1 MGDRVLIDT
10 FMAYAAAHW
19 SELLGSV
26 LGLIQ
31 IWLLVRRSIWNFPVA
46 MAMVTLIGITLFEA
60 RLYSEC
66 GLQAFFFVVNAIGW
80 VQWNRVT
87 DDADTVPVTWMTN
100 RSRLTWA
107 LITAVLSLSLGW
119 LMHALTN
126 AALPF
131 ADSAVTGASI
141 AAQLLLNN
149 RRIEN
154 WVLWV
159 AIDVVSV
166 ALYLY
171 RDLFFLAA
179 LYVAFLV
186 ISVIGLR
193 QWTRASRTKQN
204 NGYA

>member
-1 MGDRVLIDT
+1 MGCGALSDY
-10 FMAYAAAHW
+10 FAAHW
-19 SELLGSV
+19 TELLGAV

-46 MAMVTLIGITLFEA
+46 MAMVSLIGVTLYEA

-87 DDADTVPVTWMTN
+87 SAADTVPVTWMSGQ
-100 RSRLTWA
+100 SRAVWA
-107 LITAVLSLSLGW
+107 AVTIAISLSLGW
-119 LMHALTN
+119 LMHTLTN

-166 ALYLY
+166 ALYLT

-186 ISVIGLR
+186 ISVIGWR
-193 QWTRASRTKQN
+193 QWTRASRAETT
-204 NGYA
+204 NGFA

>member
-1 MGDRVLIDT
+1 MDGCAVSASWT
-10 FMAYAAAHW
+10 
-19 SELLGSV
+19 ELLGAA

-31 IWLLVRRSIWNFPVA
+31 IVLLVLRSKWNFPVA
-46 MAMVTLIGITLFEA
+46 MVMVSLIGVTLFEA
-60 RLYSEC
+60 RLYSEA

-80 VQWNRVT
+80 TQWQRAE
-87 DDADTVPVTWMTN
+87 DPAHTVPVSWMPWAQ
-100 RSRLTWA
+100 RAQWAALTV
-107 LITAVLSLSLGW
+107 VLSLSLGW
-119 LMHALTN
+119 VMQRFTN

-159 AIDVVSV
+159 VIDVVSV
-166 ALYLY
+166 ALYQY
-171 RDLFFLAA
+171 RELHFLAA
-179 LYVAFLV
+179 LYMAFLV

-193 QWTRASRTKQN
+193 QWTRADRSDKA
-204 NGYA
+204 GAFA

>member
-1 MGDRVLIDT
+1 MGGGILTADS
-10 FMAYAAAHW
+10 YAFFKAHW
-19 SELLGSV
+19 TEIAGSV

-31 IWLLVRRSIWNFPVA
+31 IWLLVRRSLWNFPLA
-46 MAMVTLIGITLFEA
+46 MASVTLVGITLFEG
-60 RLYSEC
+60 RLYSEA
-66 GLQAFFFVVNAIGW
+66 GLQAFFFVVNALGW
-80 VQWNRVT
+80 YQWSRVRG
-87 DDADTVPVTWMTN
+87 DANAVPVGWMGTAA
-100 RSRLTWA
+100 RLRWA
-107 LITAVLSLSLGW
+107 AVTVLLSGSLGW
-119 LMHALTN
+119 VMHSFTN

-141 AAQLLLNN
+141 AAQLLLNQ

-159 AIDVVSV
+159 AIDIASI
-166 ALYLY
+166 ALYLT

-193 QWTRASRTKQN
+193 EWTRVSRAEQQD
-204 NGYA
+204 GSA

>member
-1 MGDRVLIDT
+1 MGGSILT
-10 FMAYAAAHW
+10 FDSYAFLTAHW
-19 SELLGSV
+19 TEIAGSV

-31 IWLLVRRSIWNFPVA
+31 IWLLVRRSLWNFPLA
-46 MAMVTLIGITLFEA
+46 MASVTLVGITLFEG
-60 RLYSEC
+60 RLYSEA
-66 GLQAFFFVVNAIGW
+66 GLQGFFFVVNALGW
-80 VQWNRVT
+80 YQWSRVRSG
-87 DDADTVPVTWMTN
+87 DNAVPVGWMSTAA
-100 RSRLTWA
+100 RLRWA
-107 LITAVLSLSLGW
+107 AVTVLLSLSLGW
-119 LMHALTN
+119 IMHSFTN

-141 AAQLLLNN
+141 AAQLLLNQ

-159 AIDVVSV
+159 AIDFVSV
-166 ALYLY
+166 ALYLT

-193 QWTRASRTKQN
+193 AWTRVSRAEQQN
-204 NGYA
+204 GST

>member
-1 MGDRVLIDT
+1 MSSSWTEIAGAL
-10 FMAYAAAHW
+10 
-19 SELLGSV
+19 

-31 IWLLVRRSIWNFPVA
+31 IVLLVRRSVWNFPVA
-46 MAMVTLIGITLFEA
+46 MVMVSLIGFTLFEA
-60 RLYSEC
+60 RLYSEG
-66 GLQAFFFVVNAIGW
+66 GLQAFFFVVNALGW
-80 VQWNRVT
+80 YQWNRVRA
-87 DDADTVPVTWMTN
+87 DDNAVPVGWMSN
-100 RSRLTWA
+100 AARLQWA
-107 LITAVLSLSLGW
+107 GITVVLSLSLGW
-119 LMHALTN
+119 VMHAFTN

-166 ALYLY
+166 ALYLS

-179 LYVAFLV
+179 LTVAFLV

-193 QWTRASRTKQN
+193 AWTRVSRAEQH
-204 NGYA
+204 NGLA

>member
-1 MGDRVLIDT
+1 MGARPLIELAQ
-10 FMAYAAAHW
+10 AYASAHW
-19 SELLGSV
+19 TELLGSL

-80 VQWNRVT
+80 AQWNRVT
-87 DDADTVPVTWMTN
+87 DDADKVPVGWMSN
-100 RSRLTWA
+100 ASRFNWA
-107 LITAVLSLSLGW
+107 LVTAALSLSLGW
-119 LMHALTN
+119 VMHRLTN

-149 RRIEN
+149 RKIEN

-159 AIDVVSV
+159 GIDVVSV
-166 ALYLY
+166 GLYLY

-193 QWTRASRTKQN
+193 QWTRASRAELA
-204 NGYA
+204 NGFA

>member
-1 MGDRVLIDT
+1 MGGGVLNDY
-10 FMAYAAAHW
+10 FAAHW
-19 SELLGSV
+19 TELLGAV

-46 MAMVTLIGITLFEA
+46 MAMVSLIGVTLYEA

-87 DDADTVPVTWMTN
+87 SDADTVPVTWMSGQ
-100 RSRLTWA
+100 SRAVWA
-107 LITAVLSLSLGW
+107 EVTIALSLSLGW
-119 LMHALTN
+119 LMHTLTN

-154 WVLWV
+154 WALWV

-166 ALYLY
+166 ALYLT

-193 QWTRASRTKQN
+193 QWTRASRAETT
-204 NGYA
+204 NGFA